1 MITIFFEVWVPDDEL
16 KLSGK
21 LSEVT
26 FPVKRIGILSRLKR
40 FQVDQPYELTVLL
53 SGPEPQRTALEEII
67 LKQVYGGTRRIV
79 VVRGVIEVETV
90 WNQVGHVSVVNFL
103 QAKELEEILNR
114 SALVIARSGYSTIM
128 DLVCLGKKAVFI
140 PTPGQTEQEY
150 LAQQLM
156 RKKIC
161 YSMRQDE
168 FNLESAIEQ
177 SKEYIGFSN
186 IEATNSLLA
195 KVIDQTLQ
203 R

>member
-1 MITIFFEVWVPDDEL
+1 
-16 KLSGK
+16 
-21 LSEVT
+21 
-26 FPVKRIGILSRLKR
+26 
-40 FQVDQPYELTVLL
+40 
-53 SGPEPQRTALEEII
+53 
-67 LKQVYGGTRRIV
+67 
-79 VVRGVIEVETV
+79 
-90 WNQVGHVSVVNFL
+90 
-103 QAKELEEILNR
+103 
-114 SALVIARSGYSTIM
+114 M